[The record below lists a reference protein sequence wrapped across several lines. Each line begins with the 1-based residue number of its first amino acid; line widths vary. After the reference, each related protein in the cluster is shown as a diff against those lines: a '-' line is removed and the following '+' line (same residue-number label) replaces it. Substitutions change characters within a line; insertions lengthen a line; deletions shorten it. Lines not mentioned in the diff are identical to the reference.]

1 MAQYPEL
8 EKECK
13 AAIEHAKKEVS
24 RFRTGRASASLLD
37 GLMVEYYGSMVPII
51 QLGMINAPESRLITV
66 QVYDAGAVDGVEKAI
81 RGADLGLN
89 PSRDGNL
96 VRVSIPALTE
106 DRRKELTKKL
116 SKLGEETK
124 VGIRNHRRD
133 TIDDLKKK
141 EKSKEMSADELKRGL
156 DEVQKITD
164 KYISEVD
171 TVMAAKEKE
180 IMEV

>member
-13 AAIEHAKKEVS
+13 LAIEHAKKEVS
-24 RFRTGRASASLLD
+24 RLRTGRANSSILE
-37 GLMVEYYGSMVPII
+37 GVMVDYYGSMVPII
-51 QLGMINAPESRLITV
+51 QLGLINTPEARLITV
-66 QVYDAGAVDGVEKAI
+66 QVYDGGAVDNVEKAI
-81 RGADLGLN
+81 RNADLGLN

-96 VRVSIPALTE
+96 LRVSIPALTE
-106 DRRKELTKKL
+106 DRRKEISKKL

-133 TIDDLKKK
+133 TIDGLKKK
-141 EKSKEMSADELKRGL
+141 EKSKDMSADDLKRSL

-164 KYISEVD
+164 KYIAEVD
-171 TVMAAKEKE
+171 VLIAAKEKE